1 MFIKVKVQFEVVE
14 GQKFTLS
21 VGCTENDQSIMQ
33 FASSGMTV
41 REELFDVAA
50 DTENLQVSV
59 LSEEDSKV
67 DHLDIAVKDIIEKQ
81 KSEWMLL
88 KEQYKI
94 TIIITPLDEAPADW
108 FERGI
113 SLLAQEEKP
122 WYLTTED
129 LYKCTKDLM
138 TKLTEQVST
147 HVAIPSSYLDE
158 MLVKLDFVS
167 SKVAEKL
174 LHIQLEEGFSLVAKI
189 DEVLEQVLGST
200 DEHVDEYR
208 LKLAL
213 KLQQLRKSVT
223 LHLQE
228 LSQSLTTKT
237 DVYRTRV
244 EEAVS
249 SNKEKLDKSVATAYT
264 WAADTSASTSNWLAK
279 AEHTAIINKMDAL
292 RLSGKEV
299 LEQTQ
304 TRVLETRDQVVN
316 TVTETRDQVVNTVN
330 ETRDQMVNTAAETR
344 DQMVNTAAE
353 TRDQVVNTVNETRDK
368 VVNTVQTKL
377 TAADEALRVQL
388 PEVAHP
394 YVVQAVSVSQPYVE
408 TAVTTAS
415 PYIQTVRDQESVK
428 KLESWV
434 KDKKKDE
441 LLALLE
447 KNKDTPAGSMVSGL
461 LSQASRVITEV
472 SEYCLNEDY
481 FARNQAAAQTEKETK
496 TKVVSEQEEEV
507 KEEMPVTWAETGTA

>member
-1 MFIKVKVQFEVVE
+1 
-14 GQKFTLS
+14 
-21 VGCTENDQSIMQ
+21 MQ
-33 FASSGMTV
+33 FASSGTTV

-50 DTENLQVSV
+50 NTENLQVSV
-59 LSEEDSKV
+59 LSEGEESKV
-67 DHLDIAVKDIIEKQ
+67 DHLDISVKDVVEKQ

-94 TIIITPLDEAPADW
+94 TIIITLLDEAPADW

-138 TKLTEQVST
+138 VKLTAQVSSQ
-147 HVAIPSSYLDE
+147 VAIPSTYLDE

-174 LHIQLEEGFSLVAKI
+174 LHIQLEEGFSLVARI
-189 DEVLEQVLGST
+189 DEVMEQVLGST

-208 LKLAL
+208 LRLAL
-213 KLQQLRKSVT
+213 QLQQLRKSVT
-223 LHLQE
+223 LHLQQ
-228 LSQSLTTKT
+228 LSQSLSTKSEL
-237 DVYRTRV
+237 YRARV
-244 EEAVS
+244 ESAVS
-249 SNKEKLDKSVATAYT
+249 SNKHALDQSVATAYT
-264 WAADTSASTSNWLAK
+264 WAADTSASTSNWLAQ
-279 AEHTAIINKMDAL
+279 AEHSAIINKMDAL

-304 TRVLETRDQVVN
+304 TRVLETRDQ
-316 TVTETRDQVVNTVN
+316 
-330 ETRDQMVNTAAETR
+330 
-344 DQMVNTAAE
+344 
-353 TRDQVVNTVNETRDK
+353 

-408 TAVTTAS
+408 TAVTTAT

-434 KDKKKDE
+434 MDKKKDE
-441 LLALLE
+441 LLTLLE

-481 FARNQAAAQTEKETK
+481 FARNQALQ
-496 TKVVSEQEEEV
+496 QQQQQGEEV
-507 KEEMPVTWAETGTA
+507 KEEEPVIEAETVTA

>member
-1 MFIKVKVQFEVVE
+1 MSI
-14 GQKFTLS
+14 
-21 VGCTENDQSIMQ
+21 GCSGDDQSIMQ
-33 FASSGMTV
+33 FASSGTTV

-50 DTENLQVSV
+50 NTENLQVSV
-59 LSEEDSKV
+59 LSEGEESKV
-67 DHLDIAVKDIIEKQ
+67 DHLDISVKDVVEKQ

-94 TIIITPLDEAPADW
+94 TIIITLLDEAPADW

-138 TKLTEQVST
+138 VKLTAQVSSQ
-147 HVAIPSSYLDE
+147 VAIPSTYLDE

-174 LHIQLEEGFSLVAKI
+174 LHIQLEEGFSLVARI
-189 DEVLEQVLGST
+189 DEVMEQVLGST

-208 LKLAL
+208 LRLAL
-213 KLQQLRKSVT
+213 QLQQLRKSVT
-223 LHLQE
+223 LHLQQ
-228 LSQSLTTKT
+228 LSQSLSTKSEL
-237 DVYRTRV
+237 YRARV
-244 EEAVS
+244 ESAVS
-249 SNKEKLDKSVATAYT
+249 SNKHALDQSVATAYT
-264 WAADTSASTSNWLAK
+264 WAADTSASTSNWLAQ
-279 AEHTAIINKMDAL
+279 AEHSAIINKMDAL

-304 TRVLETRDQVVN
+304 TRVLETRDQ
-316 TVTETRDQVVNTVN
+316 
-330 ETRDQMVNTAAETR
+330 
-344 DQMVNTAAE
+344 
-353 TRDQVVNTVNETRDK
+353 

-408 TAVTTAS
+408 TAVTTAT

-434 KDKKKDE
+434 MDKKKDE
-441 LLALLE
+441 LLTLLE

-481 FARNQAAAQTEKETK
+481 FARNQALQ
-496 TKVVSEQEEEV
+496 QQQQQGEEV
-507 KEEMPVTWAETGTA
+507 KEEEPVIEAETVTA